1 MGGQEFN
8 ATFCCCKESI
18 DNQPVGPDRPATV
31 GPNQVQCARDSMTDS
46 FHFGRCPGG
55 AIIFLLKNIAIR
67 QDNIEDAHAHHV
79 LCTRQVPL
87 TEIESIRGQDESRE
101 RLQWN
106 RMGRYIPKKIT
117 T

>member
-1 MGGQEFN
+1 MGGHEFN

-31 GPNQVQCARDSMTDS
+31 GPNQITMRARQHDWLLPFWAVS
-46 FHFGRCPGG
+46 RG

-67 QDNIEDAHAHHV
+67 QDNIEDAHAHQV

-87 TEIESIRGQDESRE
+87 TEIESSRGQDESRE

-117 T
+117 I